1 MEETANIPAPAARTA
16 SQHSWQYALERW
28 EEGRIALTSYRD
40 AGPVALDSPDF
51 KAWLADSLYWLSEYH
66 RCVAARLDPWAPE
79 EAQFVRFIA
88 DLVTSRSKKF
98 FFREHPN
105 SAVNL
110 PFSEG
115 EDAVYTLAT
124 EIARQSAR
132 PQPGWMDRFLG
143 DPEQRRRQ
151 YLQPLLAR
159 YALRM
164 PTLYEVLFNDDAAYA
179 PALYRRAI
187 FVRQGF
193 DAQQFTRIAEQELA
207 PIQHLAEQGQE
218 AALRGAIRKLP
229 LRLLHHQVPGT
240 PTDLSADG
248 GIRRA
253 YALAMDAYSTDPLPL
268 EQFSWHAAMILWKV
282 EGLLQDAWE
291 EHPGKREAMAAIGYW
306 LDAYRAVARAAY
318 AKRRTDY
325 GELYTVHSR
334 LVGQMFGRVSDDGQP
349 LSPPLYPRV
358 PETAARD
365 LLDELGS
372 LAPQR

>member
-1 MEETANIPAPAARTA
+1 
-16 SQHSWQYALERW
+16 
-28 EEGRIALTSYRD
+28 
-40 AGPVALDSPDF
+40 
-51 KAWLADSLYWLSEYH
+51 LSEYH
-66 RCVAARLDPWAPE
+66 RRVAARLDPWAPD

-105 SAVNL
+105 SAINL

-124 EIARQSAR
+124 EIARRAEQ
-132 PQPGWMDRFLG
+132 PQRSWMDRLLG
-143 DPEQRRRQ
+143 SAEQRRRR

-179 PALYRRAI
+179 PKLYRRAI

-193 DAQQFTRIAEQELA
+193 DAKQFARIAEQEFA

-218 AALRGAIRKLP
+218 AALRGAIRELP
-229 LRLLHHQVPGT
+229 LRLLRHQVPGI
-240 PTDLSADG
+240 PTNLSADS

-253 YALAMDAYSTDPLPL
+253 YARAMDAYAADPLPL
-268 EQFSWHAAMILWKV
+268 EQFSWHAGMILWKV

-291 EHPGKREAMAAIGYW
+291 DHPGKDEAMTAIGHW
-306 LDAYRAVARAAY
+306 LDAYTTVARAAY
-318 AKRRTDY
+318 AERRTDY
-325 GELYTVHSR
+325 GRLYAVHSR
-334 LVGQMFGRVSDDGQP
+334 LVGQMFGRVGDSDQP
-349 LSPPLYPRV
+349 LSTPLYPRV
-358 PETAARD
+358 PETAARG
-365 LLDELGS
+365 LLDELDS